1 MRGDL
6 DKLTYRSM
14 DRISLIE
21 HSLEQLDITPFQL
34 KLDAFTQKLHQIEE
48 SLNTKVTGP
57 ELQT

>member
-1 MRGDL
+1 
-6 DKLTYRSM
+6 M